1 MLLPTSSTTSSS
13 PTAIESKGPLV
24 IIGANGSGKTRLGS
38 WIELES
44 AQQSQVRR
52 ISAQKSLNLPAFAA
66 STSIDRAESD
76 LFYGYPETDGSTY
89 QKRLYRWQQN
99 PNTSLLTDYDKLLTY
114 LFSEANETHAKY
126 VQEARETTNVRIEPP
141 RTKLYTAQRIWEEVL
156 PHRKLVI
163 GGGKIETIV
172 TNGSGATY
180 NAAEMSDG
188 ERVIFYLVGQSLSA
202 PSDGI
207 IVIDEP
213 ELHLHRSIQAVLW
226 DKIEAERPDCLF
238 VYLTH
243 DLDFAASRVAAT
255 KVCLRSFDGQTWDWY
270 IVPENNEIPEETFL
284 EILGSRKPI
293 IFVEG
298 DKGSLDYFLYQ
309 KSYSGYTIAPSGG
322 ASEVIHAARSFSS
335 FQSLHR
341 HRSYGII
348 DRDFRDEGEVRNL
361 EGLGVFV
368 LKFSEIENLLLTE
381 EVLRV
386 VAKHLHRESDFP
398 SLLESAKNVVF
409 REMSNNQEQLVSSIA
424 ASKVERELKNYDAK
438 ARGKTALKTALATL
452 MTSIKVDALYESTA
466 TDIND
471 IISSRDYVGAL
482 RIYNNKGLLPQ
493 IARLFGFTYPGFIEF
508 LKRHAS
514 SDKGNDL
521 IAALQGQVPCINVTQ
536 KSESTEGHCGEAIES
551 QTPSSTG

>member
-1 MLLPTSSTTSSS
+1 MEKESRHLLLPTPGTTPSS
-13 PTAIESKGPLV
+13 PNSVESKGPLV

-76 LFYGYPETDGSTY
+76 LFYGYVESDRSTHH
-89 QKRLYRWQQN
+89 KRLYRWQQN
-99 PNTSLLTDYDKLLTY
+99 PNTSLLSDYDKLLTY
-114 LFSEANETHAKY
+114 LFSEANETHAQY
-126 VQEARETTNVRIEPP
+126 VQEQREETTARIEPP
-141 RTKLYTAQRIWEEVL
+141 KTKLNTTQRIWEEVL

-163 GGGKIETIV
+163 GGGKIETTV
-172 TNGSGATY
+172 TDGSGATY

-188 ERVIFYLVGQSLSA
+188 ERVVFYLIGQALSA

-213 ELHLHRSIQAVLW
+213 ELHLHRSIQAILW
-226 DKIEAERPDCLF
+226 DKIEAERSDCLF

-243 DLDFAASRVAAT
+243 DLDFAASRVTAT
-255 KVCLRSFDGQTWDWY
+255 KVCLRGFDGSMWDWY

-309 KSYSGYTIAPSGG
+309 KSYPGYTIAPSGG
-322 ASEVIHAARSFSS
+322 ASEVIHAARTFSS

-348 DRDFRDEGEVRNL
+348 DRDFRDEDEVRSL
-361 EGLGVFV
+361 EVLNVSV
-368 LKFSEIENLLLTE
+368 LKFSEIENVLLTE

-398 SLLESAKNVVF
+398 SLLEGAKNVVF
-409 REMSNNQEQLVSSIA
+409 RETSSNQEQLISSIT
-424 ASKVERELKNYDAK
+424 ASKVERALKNYDAK
-438 ARGKTALKTALATL
+438 ARGKEALKSALTTL
-452 MTSIKVDALYESTA
+452 MTSIEVDTLYEATA
-466 TDIND
+466 TDID
-471 IISSRDYVGAL
+471 GIISSRDYVRAL

-493 IARLFGFTYPGFIEF
+493 IAPLFGFTYPGFIEF

-514 SDKGNDL
+514 SDEGNDL
-521 IAALQGQVPCINVTQ
+521 ITALQGQVPSIPT
-536 KSESTEGHCGEAIES
+536 
-551 QTPSSTG
+551 